1 MSSFLRKVD
10 DVFRTKESKFQDFQ
24 ESEKKWG
31 NEDLD
36 PSPPSARIWTHWNY
50 FAFFWA
56 VSFNPVAWN
65 TGSSMIAAGLL
76 WWQATVAAIVGM
88 MIMATFLVLNSRGAS
103 IYHIGFPVYVRI
115 CAGFYGS
122 MWFIFVRGIVAIFF
136 FGTQTYYA
144 GKLFEVMLRCIF
156 GHAWTDIPNHL
167 PKSAGITTSG
177 ITAFFLFWLLQLI
190 FMFIHP
196 SNSRWLYTFK
206 SVLCPPVLIA
216 TFGYIVGKAGGLG
229 ATHKLGK
236 VAKTPSAVG
245 WAFMQGINSVSG
257 SLMTEVSSNPDLA
270 RYARTSAATTWPQWI
285 GLVVAKSLCTFLGI
299 GASSAVKTLWGTAY
313 WNIWDLYTAILD
325 HNYNAGTRT
334 AVALACFIQAFAVI
348 ATNLA
353 ANAVP
358 VGSDLTGL
366 FPRYFNI
373 VRGQVLCAVL
383 GLAICPWKLV
393 NSAAAF
399 ITFLG
404 SNVVFLSP
412 LVSIMITDYF
422 FIRKGNV
429 HIPSL
434 YKANSSSPYWYYGG
448 FNLRTIVAW
457 LIALLSVIHGLGGS
471 FNKNWNIG
479 SKHIYYIGMLMSFAI
494 AGPLY
499 YIFNLIWPV
508 DIYPLEHINAPK
520 TREIMAKTDGLF
532 DDEVIIGYEEDGV
545 TEENKAFE
553 TKV

>member
-1 MSSFLRKVD
+1 MPSFLRKVD
-10 DVFRTKESKFQDFQ
+10 DVLRTKESKFQDFQ
-24 ESEKKWG
+24 QSEKKWG

-36 PSPPSARIWTHWNY
+36 PSPPSARNWTHWNY

-115 CAGFYGS
+115 CAGFYSS
-122 MWFIFVRGIVAIFF
+122 MWFMFVRGIVAIFF

-144 GKLFEVMLRCIF
+144 GKLFEVTLRCIF

-196 SNSRWLYTFK
+196 SKSRWLYTFK
-206 SVLCPPVLIA
+206 SREN
-216 TFGYIVGKAGGLG
+216 T
-229 ATHKLGK
+229 
-236 VAKTPSAVG
+236 SAVG

-353 ANAVP
+353 VNAVP

-383 GLAICPWKLV
+383 GLVICPWKLV

-434 YKANSSSPYWYYGG
+434 YKANLSSPYWYYGG

-457 LIALLSVIHGLGGS
+457 LVALLSVIHGLGGS
-471 FNKNWNIG
+471 FHKDWNVG
-479 SKHIYYIGMLMSFAI
+479 SKHIYYIGMLMSFTI

-532 DDEVIIGYEEDGV
+532 DDEVIIGYEEDAII
-545 TEENKAFE
+545 EENKAFD
-553 TKV
+553 TKA